1 MRGVCLRVVLITIM
15 AVLSYV
21 LAILQ
26 LLLVVLSSCPI
37 IVGLTNK
44 SDVSVDVLLIKTLL
58 NIELIVPFR

>member
-21 LAILQ
+21 LAI
-26 LLLVVLSSCPI
+26 LLVVLSSCPI